1 MRFSTESL
9 TVSINYPAKMKN
21 AIPAIILSLFFSTT
35 SMALHFVTSVDSP
48 SKASLSKTDWVSDTT
63 ANAVKL
69 RGKPS
74 RNDSVCFRCYEG
86 DFIIDSN
93 LDARSISFYEQA
105 FVIAENKKIN
115 SLRGGL
121 TFVISSNPNHTNL
134 LHLKRSEMNVN
145 GSVFNSPTS
154 GNKRI
159 GMNRIRLEDSKFS
172 ASGTMDFTI
181 TSSIFEPTA
190 GRSGV
195 CVELVG
201 DSIFKLKGDLLV
213 DSLLEENKNLLFRIS
228 FEERGGKMPKMVV
241 DRAVIGGVDLKVAI
255 NGDLKKGRYTILES
269 TGKKPIEGTLRSV
282 TLNDKPVQL
291 DAPTALKD
299 KTITISIG
307 AADNRTKND
316 IIVTVQ

>member
-1 MRFSTESL
+1 MKKIFPALILFMFSF
-9 TVSINYPAKMKN
+9 PA
-21 AIPAIILSLFFSTT
+21 AF
-35 SMALHFVTSVDSP
+35 ALNFVTKVDSP
-48 SKASLSKTDWVSDTT
+48 AKASLSKTDWVSDTT

-74 RNDSVCFRCYEG
+74 RNDSICFRCYEG

-105 FVIAENKKIN
+105 FVVAENKKIN

-121 TFVISSNPNHTNL
+121 TFVISSNPNHTNF

-201 DSIFKLKGDLLV
+201 DSVFKLKGDLLV
-213 DSLLEENKNLLFRIS
+213 DSILEENRNLLFRIS
-228 FEERGGKMPKMVV
+228 FEESGGKMPKMVV
-241 DRAVIGGVDLKVAI
+241 DRAVIGGVDLKVVI
-255 NGDLKKGRYTILES
+255 NSDLKKGRYTILES
-269 TGKKPIEGTLRSV
+269 TGRKPLEGTLRSITV
-282 TLNDKPVQL
+282 NDKPATL
-291 DAPTALKD
+291 GTP
-299 KTITISIG
+299 ITINGKSVTVSIS
-307 AADNRTKND
+307 AADKRTEND